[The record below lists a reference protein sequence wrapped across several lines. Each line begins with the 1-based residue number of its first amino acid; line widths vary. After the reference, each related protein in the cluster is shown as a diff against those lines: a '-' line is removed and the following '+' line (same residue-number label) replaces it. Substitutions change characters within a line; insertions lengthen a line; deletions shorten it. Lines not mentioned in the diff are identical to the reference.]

1 MLVHMLLGATLFSA
15 GRSGKTCVGQ
25 TSKRQ
30 TDVFRLACG
39 RSILNPLRCAMVVRR
54 PKEAA
59 VKKLQYAPSK
69 NKQHE
74 IGGTSTVSNAARF
87 SEDFQTEAMQPTLPN
102 VIV

>member
-1 MLVHMLLGATLFSA
+1 
-15 GRSGKTCVGQ
+15 
-25 TSKRQ
+25 
-30 TDVFRLACG
+30 
-39 RSILNPLRCAMVVRR
+39 MVVRR